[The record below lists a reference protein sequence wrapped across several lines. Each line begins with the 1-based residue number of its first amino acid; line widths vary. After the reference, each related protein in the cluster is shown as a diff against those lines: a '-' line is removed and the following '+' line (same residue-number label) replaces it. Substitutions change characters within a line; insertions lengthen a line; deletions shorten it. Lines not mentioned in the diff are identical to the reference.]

1 MIMKLSTRTRYGIRA
16 ILELAAGQGEGP
28 MQIKVIARRQGIS
41 LKYLEQLM
49 AILKS
54 AGFVRSV
61 RGSKGGYVLAK
72 PANQIKLSDIFNAL
86 EGPVTT
92 VECLENEKY
101 CTRIADCVT
110 RQVWAEVQ
118 QAIMGVLQ
126 SITLQDLVDRTKDK
140 RTLSYQI

>member
-1 MIMKLSTRTRYGIRA
+1 MKLSTRTRYGVRA
-16 ILELAAGQGEGP
+16 VIELAGNQNKGP

-54 AGFVRSV
+54 AGFVRSI
-61 RGSKGGYVLAK
+61 RGAKGGYILAK
-72 PANQIKLSDIFNAL
+72 PANQVKLSDIFNVL

-92 VECLENEKY
+92 VECLENGNY
-101 CTRIADCVT
+101 CTRVADCVA

-118 QAIMGVLQ
+118 QAITSVLQ
-126 SITLQDLVDRTKDK
+126 SVTLQDLVDRTKDK

>member
-1 MIMKLSTRTRYGIRA
+1 
-16 ILELAAGQGEGP
+16 
-28 MQIKVIARRQGIS
+28 MQVKTIAHRQDIS
-41 LKYLEQLM
+41 VKYLEQLM

-54 AGFVRSV
+54 AGFVRSI
-61 RGSKGGYVLAK
+61 RGAKGGYILAK

-92 VECLENEKY
+92 VECLENENY
-101 CTRIADCVT
+101 CARVADCVT

-118 QAIMGVLQ
+118 QAIMNVLQ
-126 SITLQDLVDRTKDK
+126 SVTLQDLVDRTKDK